1 MNARKILLVRHGNTF
16 APGET
21 AVWVG
26 ARTDL
31 PLVAKGLEQ
40 ARTFGDA
47 VRGAGLDV
55 GPLRAGPLRRTRE
68 FVREAF
74 GVAAEIDDRLTE
86 IDYGKWEG
94 RTTEDVIAELGRE
107 PVEAWNT
114 RGVWPRAQG
123 WKPDVDRIETN
134 VAQVIGDLAALP
146 DRTIPV
152 VCSSQGILKF
162 FAKRDAH
169 FHARALSQADGKA
182 LSVPT
187 GACCGTTL
195 IEGRLRVDFWAQ
207 PPAPALLK
215 DWAAGS

>member
-94 RTTEDVIAELGRE
+94 RTTEDVIA
-107 PVEAWNT
+107 
-114 RGVWPRAQG
+114 
-123 WKPDVDRIETN
+123 
-134 VAQVIGDLAALP
+134 
-146 DRTIPV
+146 
-152 VCSSQGILKF
+152 
-162 FAKRDAH
+162 
-169 FHARALSQADGKA
+169 
-182 LSVPT
+182 
-187 GACCGTTL
+187 
-195 IEGRLRVDFWAQ
+195 
-207 PPAPALLK
+207 
-215 DWAAGS
+215 